1 VPVKIDINSAGGGGL
16 RAALRTFWRNDGV
29 MALLLLG
36 IFLLTNGYTYGWDDQ
51 HLEIPLLKSLIDP
64 SLYAGDYYVESLKKN
79 FSSLLYPCLAKVI
92 SVEQIPSIYLSLY
105 LFCRYL
111 FFFYIFKLWT
121 HISQSRL
128 SGALCV
134 IMLLLLGRVEE
145 FLYRTFSHQEFALAF
160 IMGGLYF
167 FYKNRFTWAAAIF
180 GLSANIHSLYSLFP
194 FLYLLV
200 FLTRHFSRYGGR
212 TILKASLA
220 FLLSL
225 SPLLIW
231 GYSTG
236 HSSAPAWP
244 PPATGEWLEL
254 YHLACP
260 QNFLFQ
266 NAELADMGKHISV
279 FLEATATYWVILGL
293 YALNFYFNPVFRRDK
308 KVTAVLL
315 TAFISLLVSFTFTYI
330 FPKRFVLDLNLV
342 RHTQFMMFFLWGY
355 TLILFVNLAP
365 TASPLTIFAC
375 SISIPLLRFGGW
387 VTTCTSILIM
397 GVLGLQAFSG
407 GGKRSLPKA
416 ALSTGAVILGLGG
429 VFFLFLRQHYSP
441 GVMMNVLATWGLL
454 LINFLIL
461 IRVRD
466 REWGLRLKI
475 FSIILPFILL
485 TGHFMAYHY
494 QRLQTERTGTGF
506 WQLQRNWEDIQRYA
520 QSHTPKNALFLVPYN
535 MTMGGFRI
543 LSERKIICSYRDC
556 GIVGFDYQ
564 AAREWQKRVSHIE
577 PFKVLVTTD
586 ITPAIQNALLRYHVN
601 YIVFMKYNAPPANPI
616 LQPVYQNDVFSLYK
630 VLINPL

>member
-1 VPVKIDINSAGGGGL
+1 MPIKIDINSTAGEGF
-16 RAALRTFWRNDGV
+16 RAALKPLWRKDWV
-29 MALLLLG
+29 IAVLLLG

-92 SVEQIPSIYLSLY
+92 SVEQIPSVYLSLY

-111 FFFYIFKLWT
+111 FFFYIFKLWS

-128 SGALCV
+128 TGALCV
-134 IMLLLLGRVEE
+134 VMLILLGRVEE

-160 IMGGLYF
+160 IMGGIYF

-220 FLLSL
+220 FLFSL

-231 GYSTG
+231 MKSG
-236 HSSAPAWP
+236 HISSSAGP
-244 PPATGEWLEL
+244 PPTAREWLEL

-279 FLEATATYWVILGL
+279 FLEATASYWAILGL
-293 YALNFYFNPVFRRDK
+293 YGLNFYFNPVFRRDK
-308 KVTAVLL
+308 KVKAVLL

-330 FPKRFVLDLNLV
+330 FPKRFILDFNLV
-342 RHTQFMMFFLWGY
+342 RHTQFMLFFLWGY
-355 TLILFVNLAP
+355 TLILFANLAP
-365 TASPLTIFAC
+365 TASPLTILIC
-375 SISIPLLRFGGW
+375 SVSIPLLRFGGF
-387 VTTCTSILIM
+387 VTVCATVLII
-397 GVLGLQAFSG
+397 GVLSLQQE
-407 GGKRSLPKA
+407 GGKSPQKA
-416 ALSTGAVILGLGG
+416 ARALGVIALGIAGL
-429 VFFLFLRQHYSP
+429 FFLFLRQHYSP
-441 GVMMNVLATWGLL
+441 SVLTNVLATWGLL

-461 IRVRD
+461 IRLRD
-466 REWGLRLKI
+466 RVWTLRLKTL
-475 FSIILPFILL
+475 SIIIPFILL

-494 QRLQTERTGTGF
+494 QRLQTERNGTGF
-506 WQLQRNWEDIQRYA
+506 WQLQRNWEDMQRYA

-577 PFKVLVTTD
+577 PFKVMVTTD
-586 ITPAIQNALLRYHVN
+586 ITPAIQTALLRYRVN
-601 YIVFMKYNAPPANPI
+601 YIVFMNYNAPPANPI
-616 LQPVYQNDVFSLYK
+616 LEPVYQNDVFSLYK

>member
-1 VPVKIDINSAGGGGL
+1 
-16 RAALRTFWRNDGV
+16 
-29 MALLLLG
+29 MAFFLLG

-64 SLYAGDYYVESLKKN
+64 SLYAGDYYVESLKKH
-79 FSSLLYPCLAKVI
+79 FSSLLFPLLANI
-92 SVEQIPSIYLSLY
+92 ITVEQIPSTYLMLY
-105 LFCRYL
+105 LLCRYL
-111 FFFYIFKLWT
+111 FFFWILKLWT
-121 HISQSRL
+121 HVSKSRL
-128 SGALCV
+128 TGVLCV
-134 IMLLLLGRVEE
+134 IMLILLGRVEE

-160 IMGGLYF
+160 IMGGIYF

-200 FLTRHFSRYGGR
+200 FLTQHFSRYGGR

-231 GYSTG
+231 MKTG
-236 HSSAPAWP
+236 HISPSAGPSP
-244 PPATGEWLEL
+244 GTREWLEL

-266 NAELADMGKHISV
+266 NADLAEMSKHISV
-279 FLEATATYWVILGL
+279 FLEATAPYWAILGL
-293 YALNFYFNPVFRRDK
+293 YYLNLYYNPLFRRDK
-308 KVTAVLL
+308 KVKAILL

-330 FPKRFVLDLNLV
+330 FPTRFILDLNLV
-342 RHTQFMMFFLWGY
+342 RHTQFLLFFLWGY
-355 TLILFVNLAP
+355 TAILFVHLVQTAP
-365 TASPLTIFAC
+365 PLTILAFSVC
-375 SISIPLLRFGGW
+375 VPLLRFGEY
-387 VTTCTSILIM
+387 VTLWTTILIM
-397 GVLGLQAFSG
+397 GFL
-407 GGKRSLPKA
+407 SLPGLAEAGKGSRA
-416 ALSTGAVILGLGG
+416 RTVLSLSAIALSIAGLL
-429 VFFLFLRQHYSP
+429 FLFLRHHYSP
-441 GVMMNVLATWGLL
+441 AVLMNVIGTWGLIL
-454 LINFLIL
+454 VNFLIL
-461 IRVRD
+461 ILIRP
-466 REWGLRLKI
+466 REWVLRLKAL
-475 FSIILPFILL
+475 FIIIPFMLL
-485 TGHFMAYHY
+485 IGHFTVYHY

-506 WQLQRNWEDIQRYA
+506 WQLQRNWEDMQKYVRD
-520 QSHTPKNALFLVPYN
+520 HTPKNSLLLVPYN

-577 PFKVLVTTD
+577 PFKVMATND
-586 ITPAIQNALLRYHVN
+586 ITPAIQNALLRYRVN
-601 YIVFMKYNAPPANPI
+601 YIVFMNYNAPPANPI